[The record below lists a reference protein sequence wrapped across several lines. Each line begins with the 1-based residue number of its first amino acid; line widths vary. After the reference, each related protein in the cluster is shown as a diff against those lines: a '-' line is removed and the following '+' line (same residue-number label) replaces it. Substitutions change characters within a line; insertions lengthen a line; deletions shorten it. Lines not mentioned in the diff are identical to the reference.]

1 MSENESENTDT
12 ERSPLKW
19 HIKRDGYPS
28 NNNEVL
34 EEYIT
39 QVTTDMENMV
49 SDFENLNWNNLS
61 KNEREALNKL
71 KRNQSIVIKIAD
83 KRGAIVVM
91 DRSEYTELIKK
102 DLNNSKYYT
111 KLEHD
116 NIQDIISEK
125 DKLVEHMKDYLD
137 STEYETLSDNSN
149 VSTPICYDFRKS
161 IKHS

>member
-34 EEYIT
+34 EEYIS
-39 QVTTDMENMV
+39 QVTTDTEIMV
-49 SDFENLNWNNLS
+49 QDFENLNWNNLS
-61 KNEREALNKL
+61 KNEREALDKL

-83 KRGAIVVM
+83 KGGAIVVM

-102 DLNNSKYYT
+102 RSKW
-111 KLEHD
+111 H
-116 NIQDIISEK
+116 
-125 DKLVEHMKDYLD
+125 
-137 STEYETLSDNSN
+137 
-149 VSTPICYDFRKS
+149 
-161 IKHS
+161 